1 MIYALALRTAIDET
15 VWVEGLLEGETARAA
30 CERAEAGG
38 KAVNLA
44 RALWALGAECRL
56 FGAVGEENGERFCR
70 LLGHEAEL
78 VRVPGAVRENLS
90 VIAGDRFYKIDRQ
103 GYGLPEGVLSALGE
117 RMREAAFSEARPLT
131 VFSGSLPGG
140 VSVEEYRDLVLSFR
154 ERGARIALDS
164 DFWTAADLQTL
175 RPFVIKPNR
184 KEFSRLTGREFSSV
198 RETAEAAEKL
208 SGTVRHVIVSL
219 DREGLLYAGGGRL
232 LWAAVPQIEGTGC
245 VGAGDSTLAGFLA
258 ALERGRP
265 EEECVRFAAACG
277 CASAKRRWGSIPT
290 LSEAERSF
298 QEVRLSDWSK
308 RPRS

>member
-15 VWVEGLLEGETARAA
+15 VWVEELLEGETARTA
-30 CERAEAGG
+30 CEREEAGG

-44 RALWALGAECRL
+44 RALWAMGAGCRL
-56 FGAVGEENGERFCR
+56 FGAVGEENGERFRR

-90 VIAGDRFYKIDRQ
+90 VVAGDSFYKIDRQ
-103 GYGLPEGVLSALGE
+103 GYDLPEGALLALGE
-117 RMREAAFSEARPLT
+117 RMREAAFSEKRPLT

-140 VSVEEYRDLVLSFR
+140 VGVEEYRELILSFR

-198 RETAEAAEKL
+198 RETAEAAKKL
-208 SGTVRHVIVSL
+208 SGTVRHVLVSL

-232 LWAAVPQIEGTGC
+232 LRAAVPRAEGTGC
-245 VGAGDSTLAGFLA
+245 VGAGDCTLAGFLA
-258 ALERGRP
+258 ALEGGRSV
-265 EEECVRFAAACG
+265 EDCVRFAAACG
-277 CASAKRRWGSIPT
+277 CASAKRRWGSIPAP
-290 LSEAERSF
+290 SEAERLF
-298 QEVRLSDWSK
+298 GEVRLSDWGEQ
-308 RPRS
+308 PRS